1 LLAPFRWL
9 VGEARRLVAV
19 GTVQEAFVTLFLL
32 ALLVGLVVWWR
43 AIQDFQAAHQGTVFG
58 PTEPIADTD
67 IWPLGTNVQL
77 EHRAPEERRALLR
90 LAREAGIETVRQ
102 RFPWEA
108 LEPEPGTFVWE
119 PWDDVVQAVADEGLR
134 LVALLDGSPAWARAP
149 EDAENP
155 FAPPHDVRDFGRFAA
170 AFATRYGH
178 AVDYYQ
184 VWDEP
189 NIYPHWGERFPDP
202 EGYAALLRE
211 GAAQI
216 RAADPGA
223 RILSAALAPTTEA
236 GGPNESELRFLEG
249 LYAAGGAEA
258 LDIVGAKAYGFWSGP
273 EDRRMAPG
281 VLNFSRLALL
291 REVME
296 RAGDRSKAIWAVE
309 GGWNALP
316 PGWTGRPSPW
326 GTDDA
331 AKQAQRTVDALA
343 RARDEWPWLGLMAVG
358 VLQPA
363 VPADDPRWGFAL
375 LDAEGKPG
383 PVYQALAAFSRDR
396 AAGTGW
402 HPVDHFAAQYE
413 GAWRFSPLGADVGRS
428 GDRARFRFFGTR
440 VDLHVRRGDY
450 WAVLYV
456 TVDGEPAN
464 ALPLDEEGRAY
475 VVLYDPLH
483 EEARVTLARGLAEG
497 VHEAELV
504 AEGGWGQW
512 ALLGWSVVRERPFW
526 ADPRAVPALFGGIA
540 FCLLA
545 LAFIAWP
552 HVERW
557 TRGAVGRVAAW
568 AVATTGSEAEASGL
582 AWPTLLAWTLCGG
595 VYFFAPWFPLGMV
608 GLLGIVPLTW
618 IRPDLGL
625 ALLAFGTP
633 FFLLRKPLG
642 GFAFSSLELLLACV
656 VAVLVCRGLVR
667 SFLGLREAVRGGR
680 HWVFAFADFVTRIWR
695 EARSRWNAVDSGML
709 LLVVAG
715 ALSSAFAAVPGVA
728 WHEFRVVIL
737 ESGVFYGLLRWRPRG
752 LARAWVWRAADAL
765 VLAAA
770 ILSLWG
776 LGQYVLGAAVIEA
789 EGVRRVRALYGS
801 PNNLAL
807 FLERVVPIAAAYLIW
822 GRQEWRKGL
831 YSGVL
836 AFLMVS
842 LYLTFS
848 RGAWFLALPVAF
860 LVLGGLGGRRTLL
873 IAVGVLAAMALALVP
888 LAHTPR
894 VQSLLDLQ
902 GGTAFFR
909 LQLWQS
915 AGNMILEH
923 PLLGVGPDNFLYL
936 YRTRYVLPS
945 AWQELNLSHP
955 HNALLDF
962 WTRTG
967 LLGLAAFGVTVAAF
981 FRRARDLWRRAA
993 DPDARALAAGLL
1005 GSMAGALAHGLI
1017 DNIYFLVDLAFVYA
1031 LTMALTIWL
1040 WEKEREPACAS

>member
-1 LLAPFRWL
+1 MLAPFRWL
-9 VGEARRLVAV
+9 VGRARRLVAV
-19 GTVQEAFVTLFLL
+19 GTLQEALAVLL
-32 ALLVGLVVWWR
+32 LLGLLVGLVVWWR
-43 AIQDFQAAHQGTVFG
+43 AIQDFREMHRGVAFG
-58 PTEPIADTD
+58 PTEPIADTAS
-67 IWPLGTNVQL
+67 WPLATNVQL
-77 EHRAPEERRALLR
+77 ETRSPGERRALLR
-90 LAREAGIETVRQ
+90 LAREAGVETVRQ

-108 LEPEPGTFVWE
+108 LEPEPGVFVWQ
-119 PWDDVVQAVADEGLR
+119 PWDDVVQAAAEEGLR
-134 LVALLDGSPAWARAP
+134 LIALLDGSPAWARAP

-155 FAPPHDVRDFGRFAA
+155 LAPPHDVRDFGRFAA
-170 AFATRYGH
+170 AFAARYGH
-178 AVDYYQ
+178 MVDYYQ

-189 NIYPHWGERFPDP
+189 NIYPHWGERFPDA

-223 RILSAALAPTTEA
+223 RILSAALAPTTET
-236 GGPNESELRFLEG
+236 GGPNESDLRFLEG

-273 EDRRMAPG
+273 EDRRMDPG

-296 RAGDRSKAIWAVE
+296 RAGDGGKPIWAVE

-316 PGWTGRPSPW
+316 PDWTGQPSPW

-331 AKQAQRTVDALA
+331 LKQADRTVAALR
-343 RARDEWPWLGLMAVG
+343 RAWDEWPWLGLMAVG

-363 VPADDPRWGFAL
+363 APEDDPRWGFAL
-375 LDAEGKPG
+375 LDAEGRPRALF
-383 PVYQALAAFSRDR
+383 QALASFSQERS
-396 AAGTGW
+396 AGTGW
-402 HPVDHFAAQYE
+402 HPADHFAAQYE
-413 GAWRFSPLGADVGRS
+413 GAWRLSPLGADIGKS
-428 GDRARFRFFGTR
+428 GDRARFRFRGTR

-450 WAVLYV
+450 WAVLYA
-456 TVDGEPAN
+456 TVDGAPAN
-464 ALPLDEEGRAY
+464 ALPLDGEGRAY

-483 EEARVTLARGLAEG
+483 EEGRVTLARGLPEG
-497 VHEAELV
+497 VHEVELV

-512 ALLGWSVVRERPFW
+512 ALLGWSVVQERPLW
-526 ADPRAVPALFGGIA
+526 ADPRAMPAISGGVV

-557 TRGAVGRVAAW
+557 TRGAAGRLVAW
-568 AVATTGSEAEASGL
+568 AVATAGSEAEASGL
-582 AWPTLLAWTLCGG
+582 GWLTFVAWVLCGG
-595 VYFFAPWFPLGMV
+595 VYFFAPWLPLGVV
-608 GLLGIVPLTW
+608 GLLGILPLTW

-625 ALLAFGTP
+625 SLLAFGIP

-656 VAVLVCRGLVR
+656 LAIWMCRGLVR
-667 SFLGLREAVRGGR
+667 SFQNLREAVYGGR
-680 HWVFAFADFVTRIWR
+680 HWVFAFADFVTQIWH
-695 EARSRWNAVDSGML
+695 EVCSRWKAMDSGML

-715 ALSSAFAAVPGVA
+715 ALSSAFATVQGVA
-728 WHEFRVVIL
+728 WNEFRTVIL
-737 ESGVFYGLLRWRPRG
+737 ESAVFYGLVRWRPRG
-752 LARAWVWRAADAL
+752 LSRAWVWRAADAL
-765 VLAAA
+765 ILAAA
-770 ILSLWG
+770 LLSLWG
-776 LGQYVLGAAVIEA
+776 LGQYVLGTAVIEA

-807 FLERVVPIAAAYLIW
+807 FLERVVPIALAYLIW
-822 GRQEWRKGL
+822 GRRDWRKGL
-831 YSGVL
+831 YSSALV
-836 AFLMVS
+836 FLMLG

-848 RGAWFLALPVAF
+848 RGAWFLALPVSF
-860 LVLGGLGGRRTLL
+860 LVLGALGGRRTFLASVG
-873 IAVGVLAAMALALVP
+873 AVALMALALVP
-888 LAHTPR
+888 LASTAR
-894 VQSLLDLQ
+894 FQSLLNLQ
-902 GGTAFFR
+902 EGTAFFR

-915 AGNMILEH
+915 AGNMLLDH
-923 PLLGVGPDNFLYL
+923 PLWGVGPDNFLYL

-967 LLGLAAFGVTVAAF
+967 LLGLGAFGVMVVAF
-981 FRRARDLWRRAA
+981 FRRARDLWRRAG
-993 DPDARALAAGLL
+993 DPDTRALAAGLM
-1005 GSMAGALAHGLI
+1005 GSMAGALVHGLI

-1031 LTMALTIWL
+1031 LTMALTVWL
-1040 WEKEREPACAS
+1040 CEKEKESACAS